1 MTTNTYKRTKSGS
14 SKLTES
20 RRTHSG
26 TVKTSTTRS
35 YKSGNSRTTINL
47 GTGKTRKTKIW

>member
-1 MTTNTYKRTKSGS
+1 MPFNTSKRTKSGS
-14 SKLTES
+14 SKLTET

-35 YKSGNSRTTINL
+35 YKSGNTRTTINL
-47 GTGKTRKTKIW
+47 GTGKTRKTKLW

>member
-1 MTTNTYKRTKSGS
+1 MVFSTSKCKTQGS
-14 SKLTES
+14 QKLTES

-47 GTGKTRKTKIW
+47 STGKTKRTKLW